1 MGTVKK
7 WPLARYYLDLQP
19 RELIKANSK
28 CLKFKWENETC
39 DNPPFRWDLCE
50 DHYNLRTETH
60 EYYKATENEYNGIKR
75 NESDEDRFEQRH
87 KWLLLTIA
95 ARDIHTELFFKGSP
109 SYEHE
114 EYVKHLHWK
123 MQEEENVIYMRG
135 KGFIVEGAS
144 FDDMLSVA
152 KASMRQACFDWVRSD
167 KSKYQFLV
175 YHATQKTKI
184 VSQRK
189 ASGNL
194 SRTFPE
200 P

>member
-1 MGTVKK
+1 MAT
-7 WPLARYYLDLQP
+7 
-19 RELIKANSK
+19 
-28 CLKFKWENETC
+28 CKFKWENETC

-167 KSKYQFLV
+167 KTKGLGQFIQNFPR
-175 YHATQKTKI
+175 AI
-184 VSQRK
+184 VS
-189 ASGNL
+189 GNTVPDTVL
-194 SRTFPE
+194 RRRHPWQSTGW
-200 P
+200 